1 MGTCHDFIDGE
12 LSHAVE
18 VSGEVVNMRIPGS
31 YIIQYDCQDLSGN
44 PANAVTRT
52 VVVEDTTIPEITLLG
67 ANVNY
72 VEAGFPY
79 VDGGATA
86 TDTLDGDV
94 TQYIWT
100 DGNTVDV
107 NTAWYT
113 KRSCQEI
120 KNQIHTDGGNAQ
132 DLSGDYYITTLATG
146 GSSGNAPWVPGNTG
160 TYQRV
165 KVHCLFIYSP
175 ALTWYVHSI
184 DGHSQWQSS
193 APDCAS
199 MGLEKV
205 GDAPPAVRTKI
216 HDHLSAISSSLASD
230 ISGHPLDEWLCTV
243 KHAGGAEDLGSE
255 NDPTYRRYVHKIRE
269 SFMTWSQQSVA
280 YLMRNAHEVGESSD
294 NTKATNAEAGH
305 YEIKFHVEDK
315 AGNHAVVKTRSV
327 IVKDTLPPVITLHL
341 KGKLVHTGA
350 GGNLVGI
357 SHNRIGGLVANNPQQ
372 NTNGIPPV
380 TASNPNGGWPVD
392 AQGIQLPYAQSKTI
406 VGHAGN
412 WMAES
417 ATTNGWLIGAVASAV
432 AGVALLG
439 LSAKKSATSVPV

>member
-79 VDGGATA
+79 
-86 TDTLDGDV
+86 LDGDV

-146 GSSGNAPWVPGNTG
+146 GVSGNAGQAG

-184 DGHSQWQSS
+184 DGHSQWESS

-205 GDAPPAVRTKI
+205 GDAPAAVRTKI
-216 HDHLSAISSSLASD
+216 HNHLSAISSSLASD

-243 KHAGGAEDLGSE
+243 KHSGGAEDLGSE
-255 NDPTYRRYVHKIRE
+255 NDPMYRRYLHQHREDAIGNIWDHNTHK
-269 SFMTWSQQSVA
+269 
-280 YLMRNAHEVGESSD
+280 VGESSD

-315 AGNHAVVKTRSV
+315 AGNHAVVKTRTV

-350 GGNLVGI
+350 GAHLVGLN
-357 SHNRIGGLVANNPQQ
+357 HNRIGGLVANNPQP
-372 NTNGIPPV
+372 NTNGIPPA
-380 TASNPNGGWPVD
+380 TSLNPTGGWPTD
-392 AQGIQLPYAQSKTI
+392 PNTGIQLPYAQSKAI

>member
-1 MGTCHDFIDGE
+1 MGLTDESGNTATRFRTFTVIDEDIPVITRMGPSQIETVEASRDHEYTDKGATCHDFIDGE

-31 YIIQYDCQDLSGN
+31 YLIQYDCQDLSGN
-44 PANAVTRT
+44 PSNAVTRT

-86 TDTLDGDV
+86 TDTLDGDI

-146 GSSGNAPWVPGNTG
+146 GVSGNAGQAG

-184 DGHSQWQSS
+184 DGHSQWESS

-205 GDAPPAVRTKI
+205 GDAPLAIKTNIKN
-216 HDHLSAISSSLASD
+216 HLSAISSSLASD

-243 KHAGGAEDLGSE
+243 KHSGGAEDLGSE
-255 NDPTYRRYVHKIRE
+255 NDPMYRRYLHQHREDAIGNIWDHNTHK
-269 SFMTWSQQSVA
+269 
-280 YLMRNAHEVGESSD
+280 VGESSD

-305 YEIKFHVEDK
+305 YEIKFHLE
-315 AGNHAVVKTRSV
+315 
-327 IVKDTLPPVITLHL
+327 
-341 KGKLVHTGA
+341 GKLVPTGA

-357 SHNRIGGLVANNPQQ
+357 SNNRIGGLTANNPQP

-380 TASNPNGGWPVD
+380 TNSNPNGGWPTD
-392 AQGIQLPYAQSKTI
+392 NQTPAIQLPYAQSKDI
-406 VGHAGN
+406 
-412 WMAES
+412 
-417 ATTNGWLIGAVASAV
+417 
-432 AGVALLG
+432 
-439 LSAKKSATSVPV
+439 